1 MPRRALT
8 VDCGQEVNIYQGE
21 RSVRTIEVTAT
32 TTEQNQAFDVAFI
45 KYIIVDGAQNVAFSF
60 DMSLDSGLQPQ
71 GLASAIRLFNDLRT
85 KYRAHCAMGTGT
97 HTTADVVNNDPGDA
111 LAETATAAVIAA
123 AVHVFKDV
131 ANTHDAETGTYHPA
145 AGTAHQTAA
154 TDPTTLP
161 TAITCLNEIS
171 SDLTDHMADGT
182 AHTAADTT
190 NVITVANA
198 GSGMTI
204 KTTKEITDLPVACR
218 VLYFRAASAT
228 SAFRACGLGRV

>member
-1 MPRRALT
+1 MAYSDETRCGPR
-8 VDCGQEVNIYQGE
+8 VDIYQGQ
-21 RSVRTIEVTAT
+21 RGVRTIEATAT

-45 KYIIVDGAQNVAFSF
+45 KHLIVDGAQNVAFSF
-60 DMSLDSGLQPQ
+60 DESLDSNTQPQ
-71 GLASAIRLFNDLRT
+71 GLASAIRLFNNLRT
-85 KYRAHCAMGTGT
+85 IYIAHCAMGAGT

-111 LAETATAAVIAA
+111 LAETATATVIAA
-123 AVHVFKDV
+123 ATHVFKDV
-131 ANTHDAETGTYHPA
+131 YNTHDAETGTYHPA

-154 TDPTTLP
+154 TDPTTLA

-171 SDLTDHMADGT
+171 SDLTAHMADGT

-198 GSGMTI
+198 GSGLTI
-204 KTTKEITDLPVACR
+204 NAATKIEDFPVACQ

-228 SAFRACGLGRV
+228 SAFRACGLGRVR